1 MTTFYRVFSV
11 SEKRVWNKEID
22 AFLEE
27 NNVGLDALDVVDES
41 EQDDLDAVPVSL
53 VFADESGREVASLV
67 YDAVEDSEILR
78 DEIKEFQS
86 IADEMVPEANRA
98 WVKERLAKT
107 VGCYV
112 FELNESA
119 YEDGNWDAIATLAEW
134 IRSQTDG
141 IEQYDGGVITNENG
155 AIVLAGADDD
165 FDDVDESVGEEDDE
179 EDDDETMWTGSKVAL
194 RAGDAW
200 VEKTIETD
208 ADFVKF
214 LDGNV

>member
-1 MTTFYRVFSV
+1 M
-11 SEKRVWNKEID
+11 
-22 AFLEE
+22 A
-27 NNVGLDALDVVDES
+27 
-41 EQDDLDAVPVSL
+41 
-53 VFADESGREVASLV
+53 
-67 YDAVEDSEILR
+67 
-78 DEIKEFQS
+78 
-86 IADEMVPEANRA
+86 PEANRA

-208 ADFVKF
+208 ADFAKF